1 MLTPTIVVGCV
12 SVKLNDHMAVG
23 ASQALALCSI
33 WEPNGSLMRFI
44 LDESHQKE
52 VITYH
57 FLSVVQLQ
65 LLTLRLY
72 RLSQV
77 ETNCLVP
84 LAMKLIV
91 AQFCRGKDHEPLKAQ
106 SVCGQKM
113 RCSFCTTTS

>member
-23 ASQALALCSI
+23 ASQALALCPI

-52 VITYH
+52 VITYR

-72 RLSQV
+72 RLH
-77 ETNCLVP
+77 
-84 LAMKLIV
+84 KLKLTV
-91 AQFCRGKDHEPLKAQ
+91 LCRL
-106 SVCGQKM
+106 
-113 RCSFCTTTS
+113 R